1 LQVQTREK
9 KIIRENYKS
18 EEKTFIKSLRLAI
31 HENLHELLQL
41 NTDWKLST
49 AQKRIDS
56 HTLRP
61 ITTKQLKYSNLM
73 SNNTTRKPKLHVW
86 YIIIQSMQLRENKH
100 EIDIKPSES
109 SIDYV
114 CIKSSNTKS
123 TSMKH
128 KHSSD

>member
-1 LQVQTREK
+1 V
-9 KIIRENYKS
+9 NYKS
-18 EEKTFIKSLRLAI
+18 EEKTFIRSLRLAI
-31 HENLHELLQL
+31 HEDLHELLQL
-41 NTDWKLST
+41 NRDWKLST
-49 AQKRIDS
+49 AQERIDS
-56 HTLRP
+56 HILRI

-73 SNNTTRKPKLHVW
+73 SKNTTMKPKLHVR
-86 YIIIQSMQLRENKH
+86 YIIIQSMQLKENKH

-128 KHSSD
+128 RHSSD